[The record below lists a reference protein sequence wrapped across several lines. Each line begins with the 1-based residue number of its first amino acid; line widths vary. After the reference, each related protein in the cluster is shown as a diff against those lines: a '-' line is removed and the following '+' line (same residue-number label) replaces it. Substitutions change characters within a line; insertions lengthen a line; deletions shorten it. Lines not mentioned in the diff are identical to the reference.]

1 MSNQLVITSGAKVR
15 SLEGV
20 ITGSTGVLNSLPI
33 NVANGIPQLDSN
45 GKILVSQLPNSVMEY
60 KGTWDAATN
69 TPTLAN
75 GTGNQGDVYLCN
87 VAGTVNFGAG
97 PITFYVGDQVIYS
110 GSIWQRASGASG
122 TVTSVAVTESG
133 DALTITG
140 SPITTS
146 GTINIGF
153 AGTSAQY
160 VAGDGSLITF
170 PSTATAAQ
178 NLITEVYNETGA
190 TLTKGTVVYINGGH
204 GNLPT
209 VAKAIATSD
218 ATSAQTYGVVRAD
231 ITNMNNGFVT
241 VIGSL
246 SDLDTQA
253 YANGTQLYLSGTT
266 AGAWTSTKPSA
277 PIHLVYVGIVVRSHP
292 TQGVVEVRIQNGYE
306 LGELHDVAISSP
318 TINNEGIFYNS
329 STSLWENKS
338 ISTALGY
345 TPANDSLVVHLAG
358 NETITGLKTFNTPVA
373 FDNALNVKF
382 DASITA
388 FGGYYSIYAIK
399 GVGSG
404 NSTLALYDGDTNKR
418 ISLSFYNSSD
428 YTYLFPAASGTVA
441 LTSQLTSGT
450 VTSVALSAP
459 TGFSVSGSPVTTSGT
474 LALSFAAGYSLP
486 TTASQ
491 TNWDTAYSLRIT
503 SASSPLSITSN
514 VLSISQATTSTDG
527 YLSSTDW
534 NTFNSKQNA
543 LTNPVTG
550 TGTSGQVTYFN
561 GTSSITGSNNLK
573 FDGTNLLIGNPSSA
587 LAQLYVYNA
596 SAAASFLLKTNSASD
611 YSEIAV
617 RNYNDTS
624 TSYFRQ
630 YSSSASGSDF
640 GISRANLA
648 LFFSNYAS
656 NFAIGT
662 RNGGDLILG
671 TADTERAR
679 LLASNGYFG
688 IGTSSPSYLLDVNGT
703 GRFTGALNGTSAV
716 FSSSVT
722 AAGINSTIAKSGTG
736 VESINLLNL
745 RTTGTGAI
753 GDSQNIRFINT
764 DGTNIAN
771 ISGILGGDN
780 VAYGSLAFSIR
791 SYNTDAMYEAM
802 RINNRGNVG
811 IGTSSPTSLLHV
823 GSVSGSG
830 TPFTTPTAIQ
840 MDNSYKSGSP
850 AFDTLKFYLFKSTS
864 ESYGFTVA
872 DQSDLQYWA
881 GTTASGM
888 HRWFTSQTE
897 RMRITSGGNV
907 GIGTSSPNLT
917 ASGRT
922 TLDINGTSTSLL
934 AFSIGGTWQ
943 GYIYHTATD
952 SIYWTQGA
960 RNMQF
965 GIAEAG
971 FMGFGTN
978 NTERMRITSGGDL
991 RFGNTGQNG
1000 QFIYGNSNEGYLSIS
1015 GGEAAGTTYG
1025 ANITLVSNSRGGSN
1039 LRGELSLSAGNTG
1052 GTGSYIN
1059 LLTNGTERVRIT
1071 SDGLLDIKGNNNN
1084 VSGMNALTVRLGS
1097 NCNNTSSYGYV
1108 LETGGANKTFIYG
1121 NGNIVNVNNSYGTLS
1136 DISLKENIIDATP
1149 KLYDLLQLKVR
1160 NFNLIGD
1167 ETKQIGFIAQE
1178 FEEVFPSMV
1187 ETDGKSD
1194 KKMIKTSVLVPM
1206 LVKAIQELK
1215 AEIDELKNKN

>member
-33 NVANGIPQLDSN
+33 NGANGIPQLDSN

-122 TVTSVAVTESG
+122 TVTSVAITESG

-253 YANGTQLYLSGTT
+253 YADGTQLYLSGTT

-306 LGELHDVAISSP
+306 LEELHDVAISTP
-318 TINNEGIFYNS
+318 TNNQGIFYNS
-329 STSLWENKS
+329 SNSLWENKS
-338 ISTALGY
+338 IATALGY

-358 NETITGLKTFNTPVA
+358 SETITGLKTFNTPVA

-418 ISLSFYNSSD
+418 ISLSFYNSNN

-441 LTSQLTSGT
+441 LTSDITGGT
-450 VTSVALSAP
+450 VTSVGLSSS
-459 TGFSVSGSPVTTSGT
+459 TSGVTIGSSPVTTSGT
-474 LALSFAAGYSLP
+474 ITLSIATASGSQQGLLSSTDWTTFNSKQGAITLTTTGTSGAATLVGNTLNIPQYQAAGTYVTSVTGTSP
-486 TTASQ
+486 IVSSGGTTPA
-491 TNWDTAYSLRIT
+491 I
-503 SASSPLSITSN
+503 SIN
-514 VLSISQATTSTDG
+514 QATTSTSG

-534 NTFNSKQNA
+534 NTFNNKQNA

-561 GTSSITGSNNLK
+561 GTSSVTGSNNLK
-573 FDGTNLLIGNPSSA
+573 FDGTNLTIGNPSSA

-596 SAAASFLLKTNSASD
+596 SAAASFLLKTNSSTD

-630 YSSSASGSDF
+630 YSTSAPGSDF
-640 GISRANLA
+640 GISRAGLA
-648 LFFSNYAS
+648 LFFSNYAT
-656 NFAIGT
+656 NFAVGT

-716 FSSSVT
+716 FSSTLSAT
-722 AAGINSTIAKSGTG
+722 NSIIVDSATIAETKLRGGGYGASYNTSLR
-736 VESINLLNL
+736 SI
-745 RTTGTGAI
+745 TGAI
-753 GDSQNIRFINT
+753 GVLQLGNNNDNYILAGNT
-764 DGTNIAN
+764 AA
-771 ISGILGGDN
+771 GG
-780 VAYGSLAFSIR
+780 YLSIR
-791 SYNTDAMYEAM
+791 VNCASESISAGIEAM
-802 RINNRGNVG
+802 RITNSGNVG
-811 IGTSSPTSLLHV
+811 IGISSPDRKLTVFSSGAGV
-823 GSVSGSG
+823 EAARFSDGNNADFIIGFPSAGVAMITAEYGSG
-830 TPFTTPTAIQ
+830 GAL
-840 MDNSYKSGSP
+840 
-850 AFDTLKFYLFKSTS
+850 AFGTGTS
-864 ESYGFTVA
+864 
-872 DQSDLQYWA
+872 
-881 GTTASGM
+881 
-888 HRWFTSQTE
+888 RTE
-897 RMRITSGGNV
+897 RMRITSAGSLLVN
-907 GIGTSSPNLT
+907 GTTDLWGS
-917 ASGRT
+917 SGRGVVH
-922 TLDINGTSTSLL
+922 INGNDAILGFT
-934 AFSIGGTWQ
+934 IGGVNSAYMYHSSSEL
-943 GYIYHTATD
+943 YIKQTKSGVPMTIGNEA
-952 SIYWTQGA
+952 
-960 RNMQF
+960 N
-965 GIAEAG
+965 AEVK
-971 FMGFGTN
+971 FVSN
-978 NTERMRITSGGDL
+978 NTERMRLTSGGAVLINNSSAVSGRVSVQSLQVTNEVYSRGAYGGYFWED
-991 RFGNTGQNG
+991 RANTANWGGWYTTSGVTYMYNGSGNVASINMSSGTYTALSDVNKKKDIEDSTIGLNAILG
-1000 QFIYGNSNEGYLSIS
+1000 LKPTLYRMKTDSENSNKYL
-1015 GGEAAGTTYG
+1015 
-1025 ANITLVSNSRGGSN
+1025 
-1039 LRGELSLSAGNTG
+1039 
-1052 GTGSYIN
+1052 
-1059 LLTNGTERVRIT
+1059 
-1071 SDGLLDIKGNNNN
+1071 
-1084 VSGMNALTVRLGS
+1084 
-1097 NCNNTSSYGYV
+1097 
-1108 LETGGANKTFIYG
+1108 
-1121 NGNIVNVNNSYGTLS
+1121 
-1136 DISLKENIIDATP
+1136 
-1149 KLYDLLQLKVR
+1149 
-1160 NFNLIGD
+1160 
-1167 ETKQIGFIAQE
+1167 GFIAQE
-1178 FEEVFPSMV
+1178 VKEFIPQAYV
-1187 ETDGKSD
+1187 EKDDFIGLQD
-1194 KKMIKTSVLVPM
+1194 RPIIAA

>member
-33 NVANGIPQLDSN
+33 NGANGIPQLDSN

-122 TVTSVAVTESG
+122 TVTSVAITESG

-253 YANGTQLYLSGTT
+253 YADGTQLYLSGTT

-277 PIHLVYVGIVVRSHP
+277 PIHLVYVAIVVRSHP

-318 TINNEGIFYNS
+318 TNNQGIFYNS
-329 STSLWENKS
+329 SNSLWENKS
-338 ISTALGY
+338 IATALGY

-399 GVGSG
+399 GVNSG

-428 YTYLFPAASGTVA
+428 YTYLFPATSGTVA
-441 LTSQLTSGT
+441 LTSDITGGT
-450 VTSVALSAP
+450 VTSVGLSSS
-459 TGFSVSGSPVTTSGT
+459 TSGVTIGSSPVTTSGT
-474 LALSFAAGYSLP
+474 ITLSIATASGSQQGLLSSTDWTTFNNKQGAITLTTTGTSGAATLVGNTLNIPQYQAAGTYVTSVTGTSP
-486 TTASQ
+486 IVSSGGTTPA
-491 TNWDTAYSLRIT
+491 I
-503 SASSPLSITSN
+503 SIN
-514 VLSISQATTSTDG
+514 QATTSTSG

-534 NTFNSKQNA
+534 NTFNNKQNA

-596 SAAASFLLKTNSASD
+596 SAAAS
-611 YSEIAV
+611 
-617 RNYNDTS
+617 
-624 TSYFRQ
+624 
-630 YSSSASGSDF
+630 
-640 GISRANLA
+640 LA
-648 LFFSNYAS
+648 L
-656 NFAIGT
+656 
-662 RNGGDLILG
+662 
-671 TADTERAR
+671 
-679 LLASNGYFG
+679 
-688 IGTSSPSYLLDVNGT
+688 
-703 GRFTGALNGTSAV
+703 
-716 FSSSVT
+716 
-722 AAGINSTIAKSGTG
+722 
-736 VESINLLNL
+736 
-745 RTTGTGAI
+745 
-753 GDSQNIRFINT
+753 
-764 DGTNIAN
+764 
-771 ISGILGGDN
+771 
-780 VAYGSLAFSIR
+780 
-791 SYNTDAMYEAM
+791 
-802 RINNRGNVG
+802 
-811 IGTSSPTSLLHV
+811 
-823 GSVSGSG
+823 
-830 TPFTTPTAIQ
+830 
-840 MDNSYKSGSP
+840 
-850 AFDTLKFYLFKSTS
+850 
-864 ESYGFTVA
+864 
-872 DQSDLQYWA
+872 
-881 GTTASGM
+881 
-888 HRWFTSQTE
+888 
-897 RMRITSGGNV
+897 
-907 GIGTSSPNLT
+907 
-917 ASGRT
+917 
-922 TLDINGTSTSLL
+922 
-934 AFSIGGTWQ
+934 
-943 GYIYHTATD
+943 
-952 SIYWTQGA
+952 
-960 RNMQF
+960 
-965 GIAEAG
+965 
-971 FMGFGTN
+971 
-978 NTERMRITSGGDL
+978 
-991 RFGNTGQNG
+991 
-1000 QFIYGNSNEGYLSIS
+1000 
-1015 GGEAAGTTYG
+1015 
-1025 ANITLVSNSRGGSN
+1025 
-1039 LRGELSLSAGNTG
+1039 
-1052 GTGSYIN
+1052 
-1059 LLTNGTERVRIT
+1059 
-1071 SDGLLDIKGNNNN
+1071 
-1084 VSGMNALTVRLGS
+1084 
-1097 NCNNTSSYGYV
+1097 
-1108 LETGGANKTFIYG
+1108 
-1121 NGNIVNVNNSYGTLS
+1121 
-1136 DISLKENIIDATP
+1136 
-1149 KLYDLLQLKVR
+1149 
-1160 NFNLIGD
+1160 
-1167 ETKQIGFIAQE
+1167 
-1178 FEEVFPSMV
+1178 
-1187 ETDGKSD
+1187 
-1194 KKMIKTSVLVPM
+1194 
-1206 LVKAIQELK
+1206 
-1215 AEIDELKNKN
+1215 

>member
-33 NVANGIPQLDSN
+33 NGANGIPQLDSN

-209 VAKAIATSD
+209 VTKAIATSD

-253 YANGTQLYLSGTT
+253 YPNGTQLYLSGTT

-318 TINNEGIFYNS
+318 TNNQGIFYNS
-329 STSLWENKS
+329 SNSLWENKS
-338 ISTALGY
+338 IATALGY
-345 TPANDSLVVHLAG
+345 TPANNSLVVHLAG

-450 VTSVALSAP
+450 VTSVGLSSS
-459 TGFSVSGSPVTTSGT
+459 TSGVTIGSSPVTTSGT
-474 LALSFAAGYSLP
+474 ITLSIATASGSQQGLLSSTDWTTFNSKQGAITLTTTGTSGAATLVGNTLNIPQYQAAGTYVTSVTGTSP
-486 TTASQ
+486 IVSSGGTTPA
-491 TNWDTAYSLRIT
+491 I
-503 SASSPLSITSN
+503 SIN
-514 VLSISQATTSTDG
+514 QATTSTDG

-534 NTFNSKQNA
+534 NTFNNKQNA

-561 GTSSITGSNNLK
+561 GTSSVTGSNNLK

-596 SAAASFLLKTNSASD
+596 SAAASFLLKTNSSTD

-703 GRFTGALNGTSAV
+703 GRFTGALTGTSATFSSRV
-716 FSSSVT
+716 NVNGAPDDADIGMTVKAPSGSGKFIMFGRDASNIAVYSLSSAGAATFSSSVT
-722 AAGINSTIAKSGTG
+722 AGGISASSWQNIYYVPFEIGNTNSRVFVTGRTDSTIAGDIGINAYYNGGWKYTNTGVANEILIDGGFHFRTAPSGTA
-736 VESINLLNL
+736 
-745 RTTGTGAI
+745 GAAL
-753 GDSQNIRFINT
+753 SW
-764 DGTNIAN
+764 
-771 ISGILGGDN
+771 
-780 VAYGSLAFSIR
+780 
-791 SYNTDAMYEAM
+791 TDAMY
-802 RINNRGNVG
+802 ITNGGNVG
-811 IGTSSPTSLLHV
+811 IGTTSPSSLLHIAGANGVIANFV
-823 GSVSGSG
+823 G
-830 TPFTTPTAIQ
+830 
-840 MDNSYKSGSP
+840 
-850 AFDTLKFYLFKSTS
+850 
-864 ESYGFTVA
+864 
-872 DQSDLQYWA
+872 
-881 GTTASGM
+881 ASGNYGQIYSDANAAI
-888 HRWFTSQTE
+888 FGASTATTLGNDYLYINPTSHFQAFVTNGGE
-897 RMRITSGGNV
+897 RMRITSGGKLLV
-907 GIGTSSPNLT
+907 GATSDAGNGKIQVTGDVLT
-917 ASGRT
+917 TG
-922 TLDINGTSTSLL
+922 ST
-934 AFSIGGTWQ
+934 G
-943 GYIYHTATD
+943 GYIFADRSNNSYLYTWYAT
-952 SIYWTQGA
+952 
-960 RNMQF
+960 
-965 GIAEAG
+965 
-971 FMGFGTN
+971 
-978 NTERMRITSGGDL
+978 
-991 RFGNTGQNG
+991 GNTT
-1000 QFIYGNSNEGYLSIS
+1000 IYLYS
-1015 GGEAAGTTYG
+1015 
-1025 ANITLVSNSRGGSN
+1025 
-1039 LRGELSLSAGNTG
+1039 SL
-1052 GTGSYIN
+1052 
-1059 LLTNGTERVRIT
+1059 T
-1071 SDGLLDIKGNNNN
+1071 S
-1084 VSGMNALTVRLGS
+1084 
-1097 NCNNTSSYGYV
+1097 
-1108 LETGGANKTFIYG
+1108 
-1121 NGNIVNVNNSYGTLS
+1121 GNIVSINPSTGAYTALS
-1136 DISLKENIIDATP
+1136 DINKKKDFEDSTIGLSAILGLKPTLYRMKTDSENSN
-1149 KLYDLLQLKVR
+1149 KYL
-1160 NFNLIGD
+1160 
-1167 ETKQIGFIAQE
+1167 GFIAQE
-1178 FEEVFPSMV
+1178 VKEFIPQAYV
-1187 ETDGKSD
+1187 EKDDFIGLQD
-1194 KKMIKTSVLVPM
+1194 RPIIAA
-1206 LVKAIQELK
+1206 LVKAIQEIVDKYDNKISILEAQIEELK
-1215 AEIDELKNKN
+1215 AKIK